1 MSMNPYAI
9 LGIPVNAS
17 IDEVKKARRK
27 MCLKYHPDQG
37 GDKEMFNLVNTAYE
51 MIVNKKICTSDI
63 KNEEIVR
70 QRTIFDFY

>member
-1 MSMNPYAI
+1 MNPYAI

-51 MIVNKKICTSDI
+51 MIVNKKVCITDI
-63 KNEEIVR
+63 KDGKIVR

>member
-1 MSMNPYAI
+1 MNPYVI
-9 LGIPVNAS
+9 LGVPVNSS

-37 GDKEMFNLVNTAYE
+37 GDEEMFNLVNTAYE
-51 MIVNKKICTSDI
+51 MIVNKKVCITDI
-63 KNEEIVR
+63 KDGEIVR

>member
-9 LGIPVNAS
+9 LGVSINAS

-37 GDKEMFNLVNTAYE
+37 GDEEMFNLVNTAYE
-51 MIVNKKICTSDI
+51 MVVNKKTCTSDT
-63 KNEEIVR
+63 KNREIVR